1 MKYLVKKTEHD
12 TGEVFADAKKIKE
25 NENYMIVEAENSVEL
40 KAKLDM
46 QQFGDNMKH
55 YADKLNEVSKRI
67 KKGG

>member
-1 MKYLVKKTEHD
+1 MEYLVKKTEHD
-12 TGEVFADAKKIKE
+12 TGEVFADAKKVKE
-25 NENYMIVEAENSVEL
+25 NESYMIVEAENSVEL

-46 QQFGDNMKH
+46 QQFGDNMKY